1 MSDTQTTAT
10 VEVEPESAA
19 PEQALPPAVRPRAQV
34 VAREDPRTSA
44 PAMQPAIVAMS
55 EGPMIGDLFG
65 ALAAAQAEF
74 GDVERTLEAKVNS
87 AKASYVYK
95 YETMA
100 DVLAAVR
107 PALSKN
113 GLAVMQFPFTRANNV
128 VVKTLLGHKSGA
140 WIANDLSA
148 SIYGTDPQA
157 VGSGI
162 SYVKRYALKSMLGIS
177 PTSAEEDDGARAAGV
192 GASDLPK
199 PTPRKSQQQKSAPA
213 PSASA
218 VVPTAAPAPVIVPE
232 AEKPTAPAQTSDT
245 TQSPAPWG
253 RVAKLAQ
260 KGTGLLVTLETGYV
274 ASTRDPQ
281 MVDALKRHEATGT
294 SIELTCRPS
303 NDPSKYAPVIVE
315 MATQV
320 RE

>member
-177 PTSAEEDDGARAAGV
+177 PTSAEEDDG
-192 GASDLPK
+192 
-199 PTPRKSQQQKSAPA
+199 
-213 PSASA
+213 
-218 VVPTAAPAPVIVPE
+218 VV
-232 AEKPTAPAQTSDT
+232 
-245 TQSPAPWG
+245 
-253 RVAKLAQ
+253 
-260 KGTGLLVTLETGYV
+260 
-274 ASTRDPQ
+274 
-281 MVDALKRHEATGT
+281 
-294 SIELTCRPS
+294 IE
-303 NDPSKYAPVIVE
+303 V
-315 MATQV
+315 
-320 RE
+320 